1 MPAKRRKTMRG
12 DGPQLLLSEAV
23 SRAAKAAG
31 VQPLSGSESLSRELA
46 EPALQEGYR
55 QQLRA
60 DLQKRLQ
67 EDPSFSPQ
75 RFPNADR
82 AFGDEA

>member
-1 MPAKRRKTMRG
+1 MRG
-12 DGPQLLLSEAV
+12 DGPQLLLCEAV

-31 VQPLSGSESLSRELA
+31 VKPLSSSESLSRELA
-46 EPALQEGYR
+46 EPGLQEGYR
-55 QQLRA
+55 QQAPCRPPEA
-60 DLQKRLQ
+60 AAGGS
-67 EDPSFSPQ
+67 SFSPQ